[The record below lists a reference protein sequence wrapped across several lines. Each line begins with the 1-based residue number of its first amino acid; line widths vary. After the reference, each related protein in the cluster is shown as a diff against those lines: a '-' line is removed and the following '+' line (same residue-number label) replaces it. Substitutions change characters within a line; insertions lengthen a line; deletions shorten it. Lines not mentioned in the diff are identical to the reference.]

1 MKRVLLFLMLG
12 CCLGLRPA
20 PAQTSTDVNEGVGM
34 TADAATG
41 AQVLMWWGKSGRTY
55 FIQQSYDLITWT
67 YVPVVRDGVGTPDG
81 LNFACSDS
89 RQFWRLKFTDMPT
102 GSLTG
107 ATADFDDDGISNL
120 AELQGT
126 YKSDPLDYDSDNDGY
141 SDGAESA
148 GGTDPNSDNS
158 FPASSIPALESN
170 PEVLP
175 NQPGFS
181 LVGFYKDVSNSWS
194 KVKIGNTTTE
204 SGSVTWSGS
213 AVAPAT
219 EDYNVFAP
227 RWSEKLAL
235 VSFPSG
241 PMNIFY
247 FQPGVN
253 TLAEWSVNLPFP
265 GTEVN
270 TVSVRHT
277 KAGLRMSYIYP
288 PQVTTPWEIGG
299 YFVRVKSTKIGGL
312 PAGITSVERVLLT
325 VPEGQSQT
333 PEAGRLL
340 LEPAPEESK
349 EKRDNL
355 AQIFGSVDGDKRLA
369 FDDVT
374 YTAAGPQNW
383 LMVPT
388 ETSQT
393 MSLYT
398 FEMSPFYVRFQ
409 AVGGVTQTSTSSGQI
424 TFSATQE
431 GDSGALKVGAST
443 SYGGTPTYA
452 TAPVLGFA
460 AYQKKKLKVRV
471 HPIALVGNEP
481 GEGVLATPKNIP
493 DPQALQDYL
502 NSIYKVQANVEVEA
516 EVVQS
521 VTPVAYDVG
530 LMLIEAS
537 RPGYNNHMLDLFYAQ
552 VGRTGDIE
560 YSGEERAILDAVG
573 SDADG
578 SQGYGMIDKGI
589 NVFLVAMQPVPGSSE
604 CAMPVY
610 RATPVSGTTS
620 VKYEAPIA
628 ARGWAGS
635 ADNAD
640 DERATWVADFMNAS
654 PENADTILWT
664 IAHEIGHVLGLS
676 HSTDRDSLYGGDN
689 PNFNQYSDYE
699 SRLMTGRSGPKSDS
713 HPKRLLKGEWD
724 TIRVFGT
731 DKKIL
736 QAP

>member
-67 YVPVVRDGVGTPDG
+67 YVPVVRDGAGTPDG

-158 FPASSIPALESN
+158 FPPGPIPALAID

-194 KVKIGNTTTE
+194 KITIGNTTTE

-213 AVAPAT
+213 AVASVN
-219 EDYNVFAP
+219 EYYNVFAP
-227 RWSEKLAL
+227 RWEEKLAL

-241 PMNIFY
+241 PMDIFY
-247 FQPGVN
+247 FYPGVHA
-253 TLAEWSVNLPFP
+253 LAKWGVNRNIP
-265 GTEVN
+265 GTETN

-277 KAGLRMSYIYP
+277 KAGLRIYP

-325 VPEGQSQT
+325 VPKGQSQT

-340 LEPAPEESK
+340 LEPAVEQIIEN
-349 EKRDNL
+349 RDNL
-355 AQIFGSVDGDKRLA
+355 AQIFGFVNGDKRLA
-369 FDDVT
+369 FDNET

-388 ETSQT
+388 ETPQT
-393 MSLYT
+393 MLLNT

-443 SYGGTPTYA
+443 SSGGTPTYA

-493 DPQALQDYL
+493 DPQALEDYL

-521 VTPVAYDVG
+521 VTPVKYDVG
-530 LMLIEAS
+530 LGFGLATK
-537 RPGYNNHMLDLFYAQ
+537 PGAKNHTLDIFYAPPQ
-552 VGRTGDIE
+552 QQTSSTFYSAEEDAILTTVGRDI
-560 YSGEERAILDAVG
+560 
-573 SDADG
+573 DG
-578 SQGYGMIDKGI
+578 RQGQGMIVDGI
-589 NVFLVAMQPVPGSSE
+589 NVFLVAVQPASAGAD
-604 CAMPVY
+604 CCMPVWIAKPKPQSNEV
-610 RATPVSGTTS
+610 R
-620 VKYEAPIA
+620 YETDYSFT
-628 ARGWAGS
+628 GWAGS
-635 ADNAD
+635 ADND
-640 DERATWVADFMNAS
+640 PRDRATWVADLAQAS
-654 PENADTILWT
+654 PDNADTILWT

-676 HSTDRDSLYGGDN
+676 HSTEQSAYQGGGN

-699 SRLMTGRSGPKSDS
+699 SRLMTGRSGPKKDS

-724 TIRVFGT
+724 TIRFVG
-731 DKKIL
+731 DEQKIFTH
-736 QAP
+736 